1 MQDPFN
7 QSNDSNVFNLMT
19 AQKSVLTYLTSNLNI
34 PKNQSVRNK
43 HDRDNTLRQV
53 GGIANLTCVSNCVCF
68 QQAVSLGIL
77 TGINKLFDRSF

>member
-1 MQDPFN
+1 MQDPSN
-7 QSNDSNVFNLMT
+7 QSNDSNVLNLMT

-53 GGIANLTCVSNCVCF
+53 GGIAPEFNMCVKLRLFSTSN
-68 QQAVSLGIL
+68 I
-77 TGINKLFDRSF
+77 TRHFDWY